1 MSALAVALWIGV
13 ASAPPRH
20 VDAGPPPAK
29 VDIRCDDMVVDNR
42 NNSAHC
48 RGHVKADRRD
58 THLTCDQ
65 AEAVYDEDGKLSQFI
80 CTGHVVAIQGG
91 KRATGDRGVYSER
104 KRTLEMTGHAVLE
117 RGEDRLRGEPVVFY
131 VDEDRVVA
139 HQAALHGKA
148 NDLVIEHPDGGA
160 DAGADAGPDA
170 GADGGAAERNR

>member
-1 MSALAVALWIGV
+1 MSLLAAALLIGV
-13 ASAPPRH
+13 TAGSGRH
-20 VDAGPPPAK
+20 VDAGPPVSK

-65 AEAVYDEDGKLSQFI
+65 AEAVYDEDGKLSEFI
-80 CTGHVVAIQGG
+80 CIGHVVAIQRGR
-91 KRATGDRGVYSER
+91 RATGDRGVYSEK

-117 RGEDRLRGEPVVFY
+117 RGEDRLRGEPVIFY

-139 HQAALHGKA
+139 HGAALRGKA
-148 NDLVIEHPDGGA
+148 TDLVVEHPDGGA
-160 DAGADAGPDA
+160 DGGVDAGQDAGPDA
-170 GADGGAAERNR
+170 GERDR